1 MERNIYKV
9 SADGSRW
16 RVEGPRVTSEFD
28 TKAAAIDAG
37 RRLSVF
43 NMPSQ
48 LIIEKLDGCT
58 EVQHLYGDLPP
69 SKPQPQAPHRRAS

>member
-1 MERNIYKV
+1 MERSTYRV
-9 SADGSRW
+9 AADGTHW
-16 RVEGPRVTSEFD
+16 RVVGPQVDSEFD
-28 TKAAAIDAG
+28 SKAQAIDAG

-48 LIIEKLDGCT
+48 LVIEKMDGRT

-69 SKPQPQAPHRRAS
+69 SKPEPRSSQRQAS